1 MEVSVP
7 AGQVTAGTRM
17 EAHFLASAVN
27 DGNVLRKEKT
37 RKSRRK

>member
-27 DGNVLRKEKT
+27 DETFSAKKDKKE
-37 RKSRRK
+37 